1 MGATLEGKTLFISGG
16 SRGIGL
22 AIAERAARD
31 GANIVIAAK
40 TNRPNPKLPGTIFTA
55 AEKIERAGGR
65 CLPLA
70 VDIRDA
76 ERVGRAFEEAAMHF
90 GGIDILINNA
100 SAIYLASTTD
110 TPIKRF
116 DLMLSVNLRGTFV
129 CSQAALPYL
138 KRAGNPHILTLSPPL
153 DMDNRW
159 FAPHVAYTISKYG
172 MSMCVLGM
180 AREFEPFGIAV
191 NALWPRTVIAT
202 AALAMLG
209 DRVKPE
215 QCRRPE
221 IVADAAHAILT
232 RSSQECSGRFFVD
245 EEILRES
252 GIENFDAYA
261 VCPGVNLLPDLFLQP
276 LPPSS

>member
-1 MGATLEGKTLFISGG
+1 
-16 SRGIGL
+16 
-22 AIAERAARD
+22 
-31 GANIVIAAK
+31 
-40 TNRPNPKLPGTIFTA
+40 
-55 AEKIERAGGR
+55 
-65 CLPLA
+65 
-70 VDIRDA
+70 
-76 ERVGRAFEEAAMHF
+76 
-90 GGIDILINNA
+90 
-100 SAIYLASTTD
+100 
-110 TPIKRF
+110 
-116 DLMLSVNLRGTFV
+116 
-129 CSQAALPYL
+129 
-138 KRAGNPHILTLSPPL
+138 
-153 DMDNRW
+153 
-159 FAPHVAYTISKYG
+159 
-172 MSMCVLGM
+172 MCVLGM